1 MSEEKQYT
9 AQEMR
14 EVASTCETVEVADQF
29 YAVEMDRAA
38 AMLRQAAD
46 AEEELDAL
54 CKATKVEVHLDG
66 AEVNAALAR
75 KVDEMRECLKEA
87 VGFFDRL
94 SEGIEVDKG
103 FLTMCNKWR
112 KALEGGES

>member
-1 MSEEKQYT
+1 MNEQKRYAAYEIRNQ
-9 AQEMR
+9 
-14 EVASTCETVEVADQF
+14 ADFVLADIQLSD
-29 YAVEMDRAA
+29 YGRRTTSD
-38 AMLRQAAD
+38 MLRQAAD

-54 CKATKVEVHLDG
+54 RKATKVEVHLDG

-112 KALEGGES
+112 KALEGANHES